1 MNIPD
6 GTGLANPQR
15 IETKDPVVS
24 GIIDFIE
31 LHPHD
36 TAAYDDML
44 TIMKDRMFHGLYG
57 TSKDWHRNNR
67 VFRNQV
73 VAVMNQ
79 LMGNRQ
85 FEQVDEF
92 NGIYRRSLLIDAPV
106 DFDAFNLYL
115 EINRD
120 PNEQFYLPRR
130 KVLAPIVRAFQE
142 VQDGEI
148 DLLTVS
154 QPKRTGKALPV
165 DTPVLTPDGYV
176 PIGKLKIGDSVISAG
191 GNATAV
197 TGVFPQGRKDVYE
210 VTFSETGKCS
220 DTETIE
226 CCGEHLWTVQTE
238 DDREKG
244 TNRTLSTDELMNG
257 TLYRGHDR
265 HNNYS
270 VDYVGPVRFNPVGEL
285 KIKPYTMGVLI
296 AEGGLGGAIRFSSAD
311 KEIVNR
317 VESELPEGDIVRY
330 VAKYDY
336 AIVKSERKTDKHG
349 YIVKSKTG
357 EALSEY
363 GLHGKKA
370 YEKHIPKEYLFASVE
385 ERTELLQALFDCDG
399 GCSSNGCEYSTTS
412 EQLARDV
419 VFLVR
424 GLGGRAR
431 VVKRMGSYLRNGY
444 KILTRM
450 NYRVY
455 CKFPADGIVPFSLQ
469 RKLDNY
475 HPMMKKLRH
484 FISGI
489 KKTDR
494 SCEMVCISVADE
506 SKQYIIGS
514 RMIPTHNTTLGTRF
528 VLFRGGQNPNS
539 ASVCSGSGDML
550 VKSFYNGMLEIV
562 RDPEK
567 YTFNEI
573 FPDAV
578 LVNTNADEKIFN
590 LKDVRRFAT
599 VTCRSIDGALTGSTE
614 ATPDGVLYLDDM
626 VANEEEA
633 VNLAR
638 LDFLWDKI
646 RGDLLGRRL
655 EGCPIVAQGTRYSVH
670 DPIGHLQEEAPRMG
684 WRTKVLEI
692 PALDPVTDESNFEI
706 EIKGRKMFTT
716 AFYRNERK
724 LVTEQQW
731 ESQFQQRPFEKKG
744 RLYKANELR
753 RYFDLPADREPDAII
768 AVCDTKD
775 RGKDYASMPIGYQ
788 YGNDY
793 FIEDVVCDNGV
804 SAMVREK
811 LALALVRNNV
821 QIAQFES
828 NSAGGL
834 IAEDVTKRVK
844 ELGGTTSIRTKFTSE
859 NKETKIIVNQPWVLE
874 HCLFKDESRYK
885 PDSDYGIFMR
895 FLTQYTMSGKG
906 QIDDPPDS
914 MSMFAIFAQGQRVA
928 TVTPMR
934 RPW

>member
-6 GTGLANPQR
+6 GTGANPQR

-73 VAVMNQ
+73 VAIMNQ

-154 QPKRTGKALPV
+154 QPKRTGK
-165 DTPVLTPDGYV
+165 
-176 PIGKLKIGDSVISAG
+176 
-191 GNATAV
+191 
-197 TGVFPQGRKDVYE
+197 
-210 VTFSETGKCS
+210 
-220 DTETIE
+220 
-226 CCGEHLWTVQTE
+226 
-238 DDREKG
+238 
-244 TNRTLSTDELMNG
+244 
-257 TLYRGHDR
+257 
-265 HNNYS
+265 
-270 VDYVGPVRFNPVGEL
+270 
-285 KIKPYTMGVLI
+285 
-296 AEGGLGGAIRFSSAD
+296 
-311 KEIVNR
+311 
-317 VESELPEGDIVRY
+317 
-330 VAKYDY
+330 
-336 AIVKSERKTDKHG
+336 
-349 YIVKSKTG
+349 
-357 EALSEY
+357 
-363 GLHGKKA
+363 
-370 YEKHIPKEYLFASVE
+370 
-385 ERTELLQALFDCDG
+385 
-399 GCSSNGCEYSTTS
+399 
-412 EQLARDV
+412 
-419 VFLVR
+419 
-424 GLGGRAR
+424 
-431 VVKRMGSYLRNGY
+431 
-444 KILTRM
+444 
-450 NYRVY
+450 
-455 CKFPADGIVPFSLQ
+455 
-469 RKLDNY
+469 
-475 HPMMKKLRH
+475 
-484 FISGI
+484 
-489 KKTDR
+489 
-494 SCEMVCISVADE
+494 
-506 SKQYIIGS
+506 
-514 RMIPTHNTTLGTRF
+514 TTLGTRF
-528 VLFRGGQNPNS
+528 VLFRGGQHPNGS
-539 ASVCSGSGDML
+539 SVCSGSGDML

-706 EIKGRKMFTT
+706 EINGRKMFTT

-914 MSMFAIFAQGQRVA
+914 MAMFAIFAQGQRVA